1 MKKILIASLVLG
13 LGIFGCAKN
22 ENKKEEKAEET
33 PIKTSCPK
41 DSDVLKSLE
50 TLGAPSDAKIVAL
63 VPSKVAGLCEGVMKA
78 GFGIQPFYIS
88 SDGNYIISG
97 EIISLKDKKPLVD
110 IDLSNYQKLSQ
121 DELKTLDSLTAFT
134 YGNSQKYVYLILDP
148 KHPPSI
154 ATAKM
159 LKDFADK
166 NKIAI
171 KVIPFSVPAPPTPNS
186 KQTQNWLYKGSFDEA
201 ASLYCSKDKNLY
213 DEMLSGNVKPSSCKD
228 GKDKEENTIKTLAQ
242 MHLPGIPVM
251 VSEDGKYLMGAPKDI
266 SQLNPLL
273 Q

>member
-13 LGIFGCAKN
+13 LSVFGCAKK
-22 ENKKEEKAEET
+22 ENNKEKKAKET
-33 PIKTSCPK
+33 SIKTSCPAN
-41 DSDVLKSLE
+41 SDVLMSLE

-110 IDLSNYQKLSQ
+110 IDLSKYQKLSQ
-121 DELKTLDSLTAFT
+121 DEIKTLDNMTALT
-134 YGNSQKYVYLILDP
+134 YGNFQNYVYLILDP

-166 NKIAI
+166 NKVAI

-186 KQTQNWLYKGSFDEA
+186 KQKQNWLYKGSFDESV
-201 ASLYCSKDKNLY
+201 SLYCSKDKNLY
-213 DEMLSGNVKPSSCKD
+213 DEMISGKVKTVSCKE

-242 MHLPGIPVM
+242 MHLPGIPVI
-251 VSEDGKYLMGAPKDI
+251 VSEDGKYLMGAPKDP
-266 SQLNPLL
+266 SQLNSLL